1 MPHLRLDYT
10 TNITEEI
17 NFQELFHHCHEAL
30 QQIIGVDIAKCD
42 SQARQVEDFFIGKG
56 EKENAFVHLTI
67 YLFEGRSKEM
77 KQRIG
82 TIILPLLEKA
92 FSNSLKKLN
101 LHLVIFLRDLE
112 KDFYFKNNS

>member
-67 YLFEGRSKEM
+67 YLFEGRSNHFTSPRKSFF
-77 KQRIG
+77 K
-82 TIILPLLEKA
+82 
-92 FSNSLKKLN
+92 FLKKIESTLG
-101 LHLVIFLRDLE
+101 
-112 KDFYFKNNS
+112 YFSKRPRKRLLF